1 MKLFKMRGV
10 WVAALILAWIV
21 AGGGARSDAKP
32 PIKGP
37 SNPRSPVSSS
47 AGRGVRPAISVVNSR
62 VSGSSGN
69 RGGTTAQGARASQAG
84 AGSGRSSSSGRG
96 SLSATATMQQRLQDR
111 LRQNEQNLSRNL
123 AEIRNRSSALT
134 QSRFSDSTRFSSGLS
149 GGFNR
154 PAEPCRSPSG
164 AASIRPPMVRSG
176 LTCVDGRIFGSSLSN
191 HLRGF
196 GTQRQACYQPVVRN
210 LPRRPVTAYPPRLIE
225 PNCDRLGG
233 GVYFRGSSTQP
244 SAVFGSGNC
253 SSPLHA
259 GWVRYHA
266 GLIETYR
273 PVDDVP
279 ETVVF
284 ASSTHAAP
292 TAYYPEGDAV
302 GIFDNP
308 PNEAP
313 LPGEVRPGPAPS
325 HSSGQTADSSPL
337 VSFTVITLGVDPIM
351 DDGVEAFRNGD
362 FFTARRRF
370 SQLMIADA
378 RDPYARILYG
388 LSWYAE
394 GRDYEAAATAIYV
407 ALVQDSNILA
417 RPLDLLTLY
426 EGDVYTLGTH
436 FSRLESYVRHYPE
449 DLAARFLLA
458 YVLFSTEQP
467 EEAAMALKSMRVEEN
482 KDDAVL
488 TAFGKLLDEL
498 NAADRAGTEEGA
510 DREPSQTPQQPE
522 QEGPPPPVEP

>member
-1 MKLFKMRGV
+1 MKLFKRRGV
-10 WVAALILAWIV
+10 WVAALILTWIV
-21 AGGGARSDAKP
+21 AGGGARADAKP

-37 SNPRSPVSSS
+37 SNPRSPISSS
-47 AGRGVRPAISVVNSR
+47 AGRGARPAISVVNSR
-62 VSGSSGN
+62 VPGSSSN

-84 AGSGRSSSSGRG
+84 SGSGRVSSSGRG
-96 SLSATATMQQRLQDR
+96 SLSATATMQQRLQER
-111 LRQNEQNLSRNL
+111 LRQNEQDLSRNL
-123 AEIRNRSSALT
+123 AEIRNRSFAPT

-164 AASIRPPMVRSG
+164 VASIRPPMVRSE
-176 LTCVDGRIFGSSLSN
+176 LTRVDCRISGSSLSN

-210 LPRRPVTAYPPRLIE
+210 LPRQPATAYPPRLIE
-225 PNCDRLGG
+225 PDCNRIGG
-233 GVYFRGSSTQP
+233 GVYFRGSNTQP
-244 SAVFGSGNC
+244 SALFAGGNC
-253 SSPLHA
+253 SSPLRA
-259 GWVRYHA
+259 GWVRYHT

-273 PVDDVP
+273 PADDAP
-279 ETVVF
+279 KTVVF

-292 TAYYPEGDAV
+292 SAYDVEDEAV
-302 GIFDNP
+302 GIFVNP

-313 LPGEVRPGPAPS
+313 LPGEVRPGPVRS
-325 HSSGQTADSSPL
+325 FSRTADPSSL

-362 FFTARRRF
+362 HFTARRRF

-407 ALVQDSNILA
+407 ALAQDPNILA
-417 RPLDLLTLY
+417 RPLDFLALY

-488 TAFGKLLDEL
+488 TAFGKLLDDL